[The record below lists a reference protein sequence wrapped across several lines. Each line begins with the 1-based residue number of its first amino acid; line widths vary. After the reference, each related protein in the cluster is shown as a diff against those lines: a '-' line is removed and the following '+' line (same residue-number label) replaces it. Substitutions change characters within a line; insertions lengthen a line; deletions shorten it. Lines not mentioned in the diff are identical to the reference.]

1 MEGRLFTRT
10 REMHITVEGE
20 EKKEKTRNIE
30 NQYNL
35 GECHRNF
42 PDLHE
47 NDISK
52 ETHQRS

>member
-10 REMHITVEGE
+10 KEMHITVEGE